1 MKSLHLAVVSTL
13 VLLLAGCSS
22 PHVITMKD
30 GRSITT
36 KDTPEMN
43 RDGFYEYKTLDGFDA
58 SVNGDEVL
66 EIHEK

>member
-1 MKSLHLAVVSTL
+1 MKRINLALAFVAAIF
-13 VLLLAGCSS
+13 LAGCSS

-36 KDTPEMN
+36 KTTPEMN
-43 RDGFYEYKTLDGFDA
+43 RDGFYEYETLDGFDA
-58 SVNGDEVL
+58 SVNGDEVI